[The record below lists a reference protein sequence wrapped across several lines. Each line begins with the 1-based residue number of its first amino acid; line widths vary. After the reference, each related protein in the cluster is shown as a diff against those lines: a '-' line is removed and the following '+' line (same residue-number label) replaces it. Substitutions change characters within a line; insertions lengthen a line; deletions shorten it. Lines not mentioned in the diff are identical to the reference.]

1 MRSLLLALI
10 FLFVGC
16 KSSDAKPAAKTQRDA
31 GIPKVAKVKRKRQA
45 MAKQNLARISTKPR
59 TKIDRANAKSAIGMN
74 LVHLDFVSTEWAF
87 LDSVRTAGWWTSGTV
102 DQWNDGRRI
111 EKTEAGW
118 PKKLASGQ
126 RASVVISA
134 QEGGPM
140 VLTYAGRGGLEIA
153 GTEQPL
159 KGLAKKK
166 NRITFTAQPNQRMTL
181 TIVETDPKDPIVDV
195 RVYPKR
201 YEERVQAGAVFHPV
215 FLERLA
221 PFSVLRFM
229 DWQIINGTRV
239 QRWEQRSDPRFYA
252 QAVPAGVAYEYMVL
266 LANTL
271 KADPWLCIPHGADDA
286 FVEKLATFLREE
298 LDPSLTLYI
307 EYSNEVWHDHPA
319 FTQAAYARER
329 AAAAKL
335 DKDPDGAKMMFQ
347 GRRSTEIMKIF
358 ERIFGTEHLVRV
370 LGSQL
375 GNHYAHDA
383 LVKERE
389 TRAHH
394 DAIAIGVYFGHEVS
408 GLDDLLKKDD
418 EEKIHALIEKTSL
431 PWTID
436 AIRSSTRWGEAND
449 FDVIAYEGGQHLVTH
464 PGLEQNRQVQS
475 LLDRVDADPRMKGH
489 YAKLLAGWKAE
500 GGGVFV
506 HFVYAAEPAPFGRF
520 GALRSTGQPPKDAP
534 KYEALLEFIEK
545 NPRWW

>member
-1 MRSLLLALI
+1 MRSLLFALI
-10 FLFVGC
+10 FSFVGC
-16 KSSDAKPAAKTQRDA
+16 KSTDAKPAAKPKRDA
-31 GIPKVAKVKRKRQA
+31 GTPKVAKVKRERQP
-45 MAKQNLARISTKPR
+45 MEKQNLARIDTKPR
-59 TKIDRANAKSAIGMN
+59 TKIERANAKSPLGMN
-74 LVHLDFVSTEWAF
+74 LVQYDFVSTEWVF
-87 LDSVRTAGWWTSGTV
+87 LDSVRSAGWWTSATV

-111 EKTEAGW
+111 AKNEAGW
-118 PKKLASGQ
+118 PTKLASGQ

-140 VLTYAGRGGLEIA
+140 VLTHAGRGALEIA
-153 GTEQPL
+153 GTEEPL
-159 KGLAKKK
+159 KGLSTTK
-166 NRITFTAQPNQRMTL
+166 NRITFTAKPNQRMTL
-181 TIVETDPKDPIVDV
+181 TIVETNPKDPIVDV
-195 RVYPKR
+195 RVYPLR
-201 YEERVQAGAVFHPV
+201 YEERVQAGAVFHPT

-229 DWQIINGTRV
+229 DWQRTNGTGV
-239 QRWEQRSDPRFYA
+239 ERWEQRSDPRFYA

-271 KADPWLCIPHGADDA
+271 QADPWLCIPHGANDA
-286 FVEKLATFLREE
+286 FVEKLATLLREE
-298 LDPSLTLYI
+298 LDPSLTLYV

-329 AAAAKL
+329 AAEAKL
-335 DKDPDGAKMMFQ
+335 DPNPDVAKMMFQ

-358 ERIFGTEHLVRV
+358 ERVFGTRKLVRV

-408 GLDDLLKKDD
+408 GLDDLLKEDD
-418 EEKIHALIEKTSL
+418 EDKIHALLEKTSL

-436 AIRSSTRWGEAND
+436 AVRSSTRWGKAND
-449 FDVIAYEGGQHLVTH
+449 FAVVAYEGGQHLATH

-475 LLDRVDADPRMKGH
+475 LLDRVDADPRMKG
-489 YAKLLAGWKAE
+489 YYEKLLSGWRAE
-500 GGGVFV
+500 GGELFV

-520 GALRSTGQPPKDAP
+520 GALRSTGQSPKDAP
-534 KYEALLEFIEK
+534 KYEALLEFIEA